1 MTPGERRAKAEE
13 LAKLPA
19 GIGWMEDRTLAIVT
33 ALEKAEKAGEEKQ
46 RAEVGVLRANVKLL
60 ATHCDGWAKDHTTLG
75 NKLDAAEARVAE
87 LEKEAAN
94 VAHFTR
100 HREDVAQAKAEGK
113 REGVEEAARECLRV
127 WHAGIDQTERNG
139 LSHGCIASEVAI
151 RALLAPEPG
160 KEER

>member
-1 MTPGERRAKAEE
+1 MTKH
-13 LAKLPA
+13 
-19 GIGWMEDRTLAIVT
+19 
-33 ALEKAEKAGEEKQ
+33 Q
-46 RAEVGVLRANVKLL
+46 
-60 ATHCDGWAKDHTTLG
+60 
-75 NKLDAAEARVAE
+75 AAEARVKE
-87 LEKEAAN
+87 LEKDRDHERTDKEMFADLFLGYAKWARAN
-94 VAHFTR
+94 VI
-100 HREDVAQAKAEGK
+100 EKVAQAKAEGK